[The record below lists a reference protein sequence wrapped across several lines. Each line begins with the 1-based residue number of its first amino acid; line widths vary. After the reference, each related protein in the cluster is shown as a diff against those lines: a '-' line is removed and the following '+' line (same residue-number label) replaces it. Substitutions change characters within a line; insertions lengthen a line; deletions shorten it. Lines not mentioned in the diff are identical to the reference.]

1 MTYGEI
7 MEQLSNDNRYVKDFE
22 KLQAMSSI
30 NDNNPIIKIAH
41 CWTKGLSLIVSYDCR
56 NARLELWTYSANQS
70 FQERYWQL
78 PESTLTMSTDKI
90 LRYAITELANTIRFG
105 KDVDM
110 PIEVQMIAQRRF
122 RQDTVFGIDW
132 LMSKEQPYIDAITYY
147 TAQAKVQ

>member
-1 MTYGEI
+1 MTYGDI

-30 NDNNPIIKIAH
+30 NDDKSIIKIAH
-41 CWTKGLSLIVSYDCR
+41 CWTEGLSLIVSYDCR
-56 NARLELWTYSANQS
+56 NARLELWTYSANRA

-90 LRYAITELANTIRFG
+90 LRYAI

-132 LMSKEQPYIDAITYY
+132 LMSKELPYIDAITYY
-147 TAQAKVQ
+147 TGKAQ

>member
-56 NARLELWTYSANQS
+56 NARLELWTYSANRS

-90 LRYAITELANTIRFG
+90 LRTCKYNQIWQGCRYAYRSSNDCTTKISPRYSI
-105 KDVDM
+105 
-110 PIEVQMIAQRRF
+110 
-122 RQDTVFGIDW
+122 W
-132 LMSKEQPYIDAITYY
+132 H
-147 TAQAKVQ
+147 